1 MKFLSITQRLA
12 LIVGLLMLTIAGI
25 VAAESVSFRES
36 MLQERRE
43 KIRDMTNSV
52 IALAKRYD
60 EEATAGR
67 ISLAEAKRA
76 VQIAARGMR
85 WGNGDYYVIYQSDGV
100 TLVHANPNYENTN
113 RMDFVDAIGFHI
125 VAESIKAGRA
135 GGGYFDVMLPR
146 AGETVSSGKINY
158 VANYEPWQWT
168 VSSGVYVDDIAG
180 VVWHRLAWVAGLA
193 ALAAIAAAGLAV
205 YIARSVSRPIAT
217 LCGTMQRLASGETSI
232 AVPFSDWPHETGQ
245 IAKAVDIFRQNM
257 IRADQFTAG
266 QRAEQ
271 ETKTA
276 RQMAIEAHIST
287 FEIGVRGSLDTLG
300 HAADEMRAT
309 SQEMSATAATAQART
324 TTVATAAEQASANVQ
339 TVASATEGLSASIK
353 AIGLQVTQSTKIAG
367 QAVDEA
373 DRTNT
378 TVQGLSAA
386 AQKIGD
392 VVKLISDIASQT
404 NLLALNATIEAA
416 RAGEAG
422 KGFAVVANE
431 VKSLANQTAKATEE
445 ITSQVAAMQAATN
458 EAVQAIQNIRGT
470 IGTVSDI
477 ATTVATA
484 IEHQGAA
491 TQEIARNVQQAT
503 QGTGEV
509 SSNIVG
515 VNEAAAETGAASNKV
530 LASAKDL
537 GKRAETLRGD
547 VDNFLAMIR
556 AA

>member
-25 VAAESVSFRES
+25 VAAEAVSFRES

-43 KIRDMTNSV
+43 KIRDLVNGLIT
-52 IALAKRYD
+52 LAKRYD
-60 EEATAGR
+60 EEAAAGH
-67 ISLAEAKRA
+67 ISLAEAKRG
-76 VQIAARGMR
+76 VQFAARSMR
-85 WGNGDYYVIYQSDGV
+85 WGAGDYYVIYQSDGV

-113 RMDFVDAIGFHI
+113 RMDFADANGFHI
-125 VAESIKAGRA
+125 VAESIKAGKA

-168 VSSGVYVDDIAG
+168 ISSGIYVDDIAG

-193 ALAAIAAAGLAV
+193 ALAAIAAGGLAV
-205 YIARSVSRPIAT
+205 YIARSISRPIAT
-217 LCGTMQRLASGETSI
+217 LCGTMQRLANGETSI

-245 IAKAVDIFRQNM
+245 IAEAVDIFRQNM
-257 IRADQFTAG
+257 IRTDQLTAG

-271 ETKTA
+271 ETKTR

-309 SQEMSATAATAQART
+309 SQEMSATAETAKART
-324 TTVATAAEQASANVQ
+324 TTVAAAAEQASANVQ

-422 KGFAVVANE
+422 KGFAVVASE

-445 ITSQVAAMQAATN
+445 ITSQVGAMQDATN

-470 IGTVSDI
+470 IGTVSEI

-503 QGTGEV
+503 QGTGAV

-530 LASAKDL
+530 LTSAKDL